1 MTAIT
6 ARAQLALVDID
17 VTLRALFRRV
27 CINIVRMTLAAINLF
42 MTAIQSIFSPRI
54 VVKFLQW
61 RPGLGGMTLVTWL
74 TKLTL
79 MKVVMTIGTRR
90 INGFEMT
97 LSMTAC
103 TGDRL
108 VLTGQ

>member
-6 ARAQLALVDID
+6 ARTQLALVDID

-27 CINIVRMTLAAINLF
+27 CINIVRMTLAAINLC
-42 MTAIQSIFSPRI
+42 MTAIQSIFRPRI
-54 VVKFLQW
+54 VVKVLQW
-61 RPGLGGMTLVTWL
+61 RPGLGGMTLVTRL
-74 TKLTL
+74 TKLAL
-79 MKVVMTIGTRR
+79 MEVEMTIGTRR